1 MDDNARIL
9 AEIAKRMAALPEEEQ
24 RRIMSELQKRLDK
37 GRREYGHGVRIRD
50 PYDWREMALEEVL
63 DGMVYIAAALL
74 RIREGERNAA
84 GCVAR

>member
-24 RRIMSELQKRLDK
+24 KRILDELQRRLDK
-37 GRREYGHGVRIRD
+37 GRQTYGHGVRIRD

-74 RIREGERNAA
+74 RQREEERNAA
-84 GCVAR
+84 GCAAR

>member
-24 RRIMSELQKRLDK
+24 QRILDELQKRLDK
-37 GRREYGHGVRIRD
+37 GRREYGHGVRIHD

-74 RIREGERNAA
+74 RQREEERNAA
-84 GCVAR
+84 GCATR

>member
-9 AEIAKRMAALPEEEQ
+9 AEIAERMAALPEAEQKRILDELQ
-24 RRIMSELQKRLDK
+24 RRLEK
-37 GRREYGHGVRIRD
+37 GRQTYGHGVRIHD

-74 RIREGERNAA
+74 REREER
-84 GCVAR
+84 AREEES